1 MNKAVPIGGGIIV
14 VIAIIAIIG
23 MGTDSQT
30 TESIPEINLSD
41 SIEVK
46 ETSGKSFDVNIEEGL
61 KMGDT
66 P

>member
-14 VIAIIAIIG
+14 VIAIIAILG

-46 ETSGKSFDVNIEEGL
+46 ETSGKSFDVEIEEGL

>member
-14 VIAIIAIIG
+14 VIAIIAILG

>member
-1 MNKAVPIGGGIIV
+1 MNKAIPIGGGIIV
-14 VIAIIAIIG
+14 VIAIIAILG

>member
-14 VIAIIAIIG
+14 VIAIIAILG

-46 ETSGKSFDVNIEEGL
+46 ETSGKSFDVSIEEGL
-61 KMGDT
+61 KMGDA

>member
-1 MNKAVPIGGGIIV
+1 MNKAAPIGGGIIV
-14 VIAIIAIIG
+14 VIAIIAILG

-46 ETSGKSFDVNIEEGL
+46 ETSGKSFDVSIEEGL

>member
-14 VIAIIAIIG
+14 VIAIIAILG
-23 MGTDSQT
+23 MGTNSQT

-46 ETSGKSFDVNIEEGL
+46 ETSGKSFDVSIEEGL

>member
-14 VIAIIAIIG
+14 VIAIIAILG
-23 MGTDSQT
+23 MGTDSQN

-46 ETSGKSFDVNIEEGL
+46 ETSGKSFDVSIEEGL

>member
-14 VIAIIAIIG
+14 VIAIIAILG

-46 ETSGKSFDVNIEEGL
+46 ETSGKSFDVSIEEGL